1 MIHYITSA
9 EYSNIPLLLVGIPLK
24 DDSKY
29 YEPTV
34 QARQHRG
41 SINSIEG
48 NHHKPEFHIQN
59 MSSMEIGMYV
69 ILTVFCFAII
79 IFVISCVVYASKFR
93 PITIESGLDPRE
105 SETKI
110 SGAIHKD
117 TRRSR
122 ETTMNAHDW
131 VWLGRSTM
139 DRNSV
144 NHEVV
149 TTFEKQKGIK
159 YYVYTGFY
167 YLYVC
172 SLQIQG

>member
-1 MIHYITSA
+1 MNNTI
-9 EYSNIPLLLVGIPLK
+9 LVGIPLR

-48 NHHKPEFHIQN
+48 YRHNPELRVGN
-59 MSSMEIGMYV
+59 MSTMEIGMYV

-93 PITIESGLDPRE
+93 PITIESGLNSRDNEAKR
-105 SETKI
+105 SNMI
-110 SGAIHKD
+110 IKD
-117 TRRSR
+117 LKRSK

-131 VWLGRSTM
+131 VWLGRSTL
-139 DRNSV
+139 DRKSV
-144 NHEVV
+144 NREIGD
-149 TTFEKQKGIK
+149 TFENHRGK
-159 YYVYTGFY
+159 F
-167 YLYVC
+167 
-172 SLQIQG
+172 

>member
-1 MIHYITSA
+1 MKIYK
-9 EYSNIPLLLVGIPLK
+9 YNISLLSVGIPLR

-48 NHHKPEFHIQN
+48 HHHKPEFHIKN
-59 MSSMEIGMYV
+59 MSSMEIGMYI

-93 PITIESGLDPRE
+93 PLTIESGLDHRDNE
-105 SETKI
+105 GKGSSAMLRDTK
-110 SGAIHKD
+110 
-117 TRRSR
+117 RSR

-144 NHEVV
+144 NHEVGA
-149 TTFEKQKGIK
+149 TFEGSRGIQ
-159 YYVYTGFY
+159 FCI
-167 YLYVC
+167 L
-172 SLQIQG
+172 LFNFNL

>member
-1 MIHYITSA
+1 MYI
-9 EYSNIPLLLVGIPLK
+9 ILVGIPLR

-48 NHHKPEFHIQN
+48 HRHKPDFHIGN
-59 MSSMEIGMYV
+59 MSTMEIGMYV

-93 PITIESGLDPRE
+93 PINIESGLDPNDN
-105 SETKI
+105 ETKSVI
-110 SGAIHKD
+110 LKD
-117 TRRSR
+117 TKRSK
-122 ETTMNAHDW
+122 ETTTNAHDW

-144 NHEVV
+144 NHEVG
-149 TTFEKQKGIK
+149 TTFENPRGMQLFI
-159 YYVYTGFY
+159 VY
-167 YLYVC
+167 
-172 SLQIQG
+172 